1 MTDPKVPAMPAEAA
15 RKVYLDYTQA
25 ELDAAYDQRVYA
37 PNREEIVAWYGA
49 EGARVRE
56 RFEMRRSVPYGN
68 GEDETLDIFPAKSGS
83 KSGSESNFGAP
94 VHIHIH
100 GGRWTLFTKD
110 EESFLAPTFV
120 SAGAACVVPDFSNIP
135 KVRIPEMVSQV
146 KSAIAWTYRNA
157 ASFGGDPERIHL
169 SSHSSGSHLAG
180 VALLTDWEK
189 EFGLPRDVVKSALL
203 VSGMYDMRPV
213 MLSARSSYVKLTDE
227 EVLALSAILQ
237 PEKVHTPLTLVYGEK
252 ETPEFRRQP
261 KAYAEVLAAAGKPV
275 KVIEVPGV
283 NHFEILRQL
292 GEPGSEVARLALAL
306 MA

>member
-49 EGARVRE
+49 EGARVRA
-56 RFEMRRSVPYGN
+56 RLEMRRSVPYGA

-83 KSGSESNFGAP
+83 ESTFGAP

-292 GEPGSEVARLALAL
+292 GEPGSEVARLALGMLA
-306 MA
+306 

>member
-1 MTDPKVPAMPAEAA
+1 MTDPKVPAMPAEAV

-56 RFEMRRSVPYGN
+56 RLEMRRSVPYGA

-83 KSGSESNFGAP
+83 ESTFGAP

-135 KVRIPEMVSQV
+135 KVRIPEMVAQV

-237 PEKVHTPLTLVYGEK
+237 PERAHTPLTLVYGEK

-275 KVIEVPGV
+275 KVVEVPGV

>member
-56 RFEMRRSVPYGN
+56 RLEMRRSVPYGN

-83 KSGSESNFGAP
+83 ESHSGAP
-94 VHIHIH
+94 IHIHIH

-135 KVRIPEMVSQV
+135 KVRIPEMVAQV
-146 KSAIAWTYRNA
+146 KRAIAWTYRNA
-157 ASFGGDPERIHL
+157 ASFGGDP
-169 SSHSSGSHLAG
+169 
-180 VALLTDWEK
+180 
-189 EFGLPRDVVKSALL
+189 
-203 VSGMYDMRPV
+203 
-213 MLSARSSYVKLTDE
+213 
-227 EVLALSAILQ
+227 
-237 PEKVHTPLTLVYGEK
+237 
-252 ETPEFRRQP
+252 
-261 KAYAEVLAAAGKPV
+261 
-275 KVIEVPGV
+275 
-283 NHFEILRQL
+283 
-292 GEPGSEVARLALAL
+292 
-306 MA
+306 

>member
-1 MTDPKVPAMPAEAA
+1 MPAEAA

-37 PNREEIVAWYGA
+37 PNREEIVAWCAA

-56 RFEMRRSVPYGN
+56 RLEVRRSVPYGP
-68 GEDETLDIFPAKSGS
+68 GVDETLDIFPAGK
-83 KSGSESNFGAP
+83 KSGSESTFAAGKGAP

-110 EESFLAPTFV
+110 DESFLAPTFV
-120 SAGAACVVPDFSNIP
+120 SAGVACVVPDFSNIP
-135 KVRIPEMVSQV
+135 KVRIPEMVAQV
-146 KSAIAWTYRNA
+146 KRAIAWTYRNA

-169 SSHSSGSHLAG
+169 TSHSSGSHLAG

-213 MLSARSSYVKLTDE
+213 MLSARSSYVKLSDE
-227 EVLALSAILQ
+227 EVRALSAILQ
-237 PEKVHTPLTLVYGEK
+237 PEKVRTPLTLVYGEK
-252 ETPEFRRQP
+252 ETPEFRRHP

-275 KVIEVPGV
+275 KVVEVPGV
-283 NHFEILRQL
+283 NHFEILRQF

>member
-1 MTDPKVPAMPAEAA
+1 MTDPKVAAMPAEAA

-49 EGARVRE
+49 EGARVRA
-56 RFEMRRSVPYGN
+56 RLEMRRSVQYGN

-83 KSGSESNFGAP
+83 ESTFGAP

-110 EESFLAPTFV
+110 EESFIAPTFV
-120 SAGAACVVPDFSNIP
+120 SAGVACVVPDFSNIP
-135 KVRIPEMVSQV
+135 KVRIPEMVAQV

-189 EFGLPRDVVKSALL
+189 EFGLPGDVVKSALL

-237 PEKVHTPLTLVYGEK
+237 PERAHTPLTLVYGEK

-261 KAYAEVLAAAGKPV
+261 KAYAEVLATAGKPV

-292 GEPGSEVARLALAL
+292 GEPGSELARHALGMLA
-306 MA
+306 

>member
-1 MTDPKVPAMPAEAA
+1 MPAEAA

-56 RFEMRRSVPYGN
+56 RLEMRRSVPYGS

-83 KSGSESNFGAP
+83 ESTFAAAKGAP

-110 EESFLAPTFV
+110 EESFIAPTFV

-135 KVRIPEMVSQV
+135 KVRIPEMVAQV
-146 KSAIAWTYRNA
+146 KRAIAWTYRNA

-169 SSHSSGSHLAG
+169 SAHSSGSHLAG

-189 EFGLPRDVVKSALL
+189 EFGLPGDVVKSALL

-213 MLSARSSYVKLTDE
+213 MLSARSSYVKLSDE

-261 KAYAEVLAAAGKPV
+261 KAYAEVLAAARKPV
-275 KVIEVPGV
+275 KVVEVPGV

-292 GEPGSEVARLALAL
+292 GEPGSELAHLALGMLA
-306 MA
+306 

>member
-1 MTDPKVPAMPAEAA
+1 MNATQG
-15 RKVYLDYTQA
+15 KVYLDYTQA

-49 EGARVRE
+49 EGARVRA
-56 RFEMRRSVPYGN
+56 RLDHRRSVPYGT

-83 KSGSESNFGAP
+83 ESTFGSP

-110 EESFLAPTFV
+110 EESFIAPTFV
-120 SAGAACVVPDFSNIP
+120 SAGAAYVVPDFSNIP
-135 KVRIPEMVSQV
+135 KVRIPEMVAQV
-146 KSAIAWTYRNA
+146 KRAIAWTYANA
-157 ASFGGDPERIHL
+157 ASFGGDPQRLHL
-169 SSHSSGSHLAG
+169 SAHSSGSHLAG

-189 EFGLPRDVVKSALL
+189 EFGLPRDIVKSALL
-203 VSGMYDMRPV
+203 VSGMYDLRPV
-213 MLSARSSYVKLTDE
+213 MLSARSSYVKLSED

-237 PEKVHTPLTLVYGEK
+237 PEKVRTPLTLVYGGN
-252 ETPEFRRQP
+252 ETPEFRRHP
-261 KAYAEVLAAAGKPV
+261 KAYTEVLAAAGKRV
-275 KVIEVPGV
+275 KVVEIPGV

-306 MA
+306 MVPELGL

>member
-1 MTDPKVPAMPAEAA
+1 MTDPKVPAMPAEAV

-292 GEPGSEVARLALAL
+292 GEPGSEVARLALGMLA
-306 MA
+306 

>member
-49 EGARVRE
+49 EGARVRA
-56 RFEMRRSVPYGN
+56 RLEMRRSVPYGAC
-68 GEDETLDIFPAKSGS
+68 EDETLDIFPAKSGS
-83 KSGSESNFGAP
+83 ESTFGAP

-110 EESFLAPTFV
+110 EESFIAPTFV
-120 SAGAACVVPDFSNIP
+120 SAGVACVVPDFSNIP
-135 KVRIPEMVSQV
+135 KVRIPEMVAQV
-146 KSAIAWTYRNA
+146 KFAIAWTYRNA

-189 EFGLPRDVVKSALL
+189 EFGLPGDVVKSALL

-237 PEKVHTPLTLVYGEK
+237 PERAHTPLTLVYGEK

-275 KVIEVPGV
+275 KVVEIPGV

-292 GEPGSEVARLALAL
+292 GEPGSEVARLALGMLA
-306 MA
+306 

>member
-1 MTDPKVPAMPAEAA
+1 MTDPKVPAMPAEAV

-56 RFEMRRSVPYGN
+56 RLEMRRSVPYGA

-83 KSGSESNFGAP
+83 ESTFGAP

-110 EESFLAPTFV
+110 EESFIAPTFV

-135 KVRIPEMVSQV
+135 KVRIPEMVAQV

-292 GEPGSEVARLALAL
+292 GEPGSEVARLALGMLA
-306 MA
+306 

>member
-1 MTDPKVPAMPAEAA
+1 MTDPKVAAMPAEAA

-56 RFEMRRSVPYGN
+56 RLEMRRSVPYGA

-83 KSGSESNFGAP
+83 ESTFGAP

-110 EESFLAPTFV
+110 EESFIAPTFV

-135 KVRIPEMVSQV
+135 KVRIPEMVAQV
-146 KSAIAWTYRNA
+146 KCAIAWTYRNA
-157 ASFGGDPERIHL
+157 ASFGGDPARIHL

-213 MLSARSSYVKLTDE
+213 MLSARSSYVKLSDE

-237 PEKVHTPLTLVYGEK
+237 PERAHTPLTLVYGEK

-292 GEPGSEVARLALAL
+292 GEPGSELARHALVPL
-306 MA
+306 F

>member
-1 MTDPKVPAMPAEAA
+1 MTDPKVPAMPAEAV

-49 EGARVRE
+49 EGARVRA
-56 RFEMRRSVPYGN
+56 RLEMRRSVPYGA

-83 KSGSESNFGAP
+83 ESTFGAP

-292 GEPGSEVARLALAL
+292 GEPGSEVARLALGMLA
-306 MA
+306 

>member
-1 MTDPKVPAMPAEAA
+1 MTDPKVPAMPAEAV

-49 EGARVRE
+49 EGARVRA
-56 RFEMRRSVPYGN
+56 RLEMRRSVPYGA

-83 KSGSESNFGAP
+83 ESTFGAP

-135 KVRIPEMVSQV
+135 KVRIPEMVAQV

-237 PEKVHTPLTLVYGEK
+237 PERAHTPLTLVYGEK

-292 GEPGSEVARLALAL
+292 GEPGSEVARLALGMLA
-306 MA
+306 

>member
-1 MTDPKVPAMPAEAA
+1 MPAEAA

-49 EGARVRE
+49 ESAKVRAQLAH
-56 RFEMRRSVPYGN
+56 RRSVPYGS

-83 KSGSESNFGAP
+83 ESTFGAP

-135 KVRIPEMVSQV
+135 KVRIPEMVAQV

-213 MLSARSSYVKLTDE
+213 MLSARSSYVKLSDA

-237 PEKVHTPLTLVYGEK
+237 PEKARTPLTLVYGEK
-252 ETPEFRRQP
+252 ETPEFRRHP

-275 KVIEVPGV
+275 KVVEVPGV

-292 GEPGSEVARLALAL
+292 GEPGSEVARLALGMLA
-306 MA
+306 

>member
-37 PNREEIVAWYGA
+37 PNREEIVAWIGA

-56 RFEMRRSVPYGN
+56 RLEMQRSVPYGN

-83 KSGSESNFGAP
+83 ESTFGAP

-120 SAGAACVVPDFSNIP
+120 SAGVACVVPDFSNIP
-135 KVRIPEMVSQV
+135 KVRIPEMVAQV
-146 KSAIAWTYRNA
+146 KRAIAWTYRNA

-189 EFGLPRDVVKSALL
+189 EFGLPHDIVKSALL

-237 PEKVHTPLTLVYGEK
+237 PEKLGAPVTLVNGGK
-252 ETPEFRRQP
+252 ETPEFKRQP
-261 KAYAEVLAAAGKPV
+261 RAFADVLKAAGKPHR
-275 KVIEVPGV
+275 VIEIPGV

-292 GEPGSEVARLALAL
+292 GEPGSEVARLALTL
-306 MA
+306 MC

>member
-1 MTDPKVPAMPAEAA
+1 MTDPKVAAMPAEAA

-56 RFEMRRSVPYGN
+56 RLEMRRSVPYGN

-83 KSGSESNFGAP
+83 ESHSGAP

-110 EESFLAPTFV
+110 EESFIAPTFV

-135 KVRIPEMVSQV
+135 KVRIPEMVAQV
-146 KSAIAWTYRNA
+146 KCAIAWTYRNA

-180 VALLTDWEK
+180 VALLTDWQK

-213 MLSARSSYVKLTDE
+213 MLSARSSYVKLSDE

-275 KVIEVPGV
+275 KVVEIPGV

>member
-25 ELDAAYDQRVYA
+25 DLDAAYDQRVYA
-37 PNREEIVAWYGA
+37 PNREEIVAWCGA
-49 EGARVRE
+49 EGIRVRE
-56 RFEMRRSVPYGN
+56 RLEMRRSVPYGN

-110 EESFLAPTFV
+110 EESFIAPTFV
-120 SAGAACVVPDFSNIP
+120 SAGVACVVPDFSNIP
-135 KVRIPEMVSQV
+135 KVRIPEMVAQV

-237 PEKVHTPLTLVYGEK
+237 PEKSRTPLTLVYGEK
-252 ETPEFRRQP
+252 ETPEFRRHP
-261 KAYAEVLAAAGKPV
+261 KAYAEVLAVAGKPV
-275 KVIEVPGV
+275 KVVEIPGV

-292 GEPGSEVARLALAL
+292 GEPGSELARHALAL

>member
-1 MTDPKVPAMPAEAA
+1 MTDPKVAAMPAEAA

-49 EGARVRE
+49 EGARVRA
-56 RFEMRRSVPYGN
+56 RLEMRRSVQYGN

-83 KSGSESNFGAP
+83 ESTFGAP

-110 EESFLAPTFV
+110 EESFIAPTFV
-120 SAGAACVVPDFSNIP
+120 SAGVACVVPDFSNIP
-135 KVRIPEMVSQV
+135 KVRIPEMVAQV

-275 KVIEVPGV
+275 KVVEIPGV

-292 GEPGSEVARLALAL
+292 GEPGSEVARLGLGMLA
-306 MA
+306 

>member
-1 MTDPKVPAMPAEAA
+1 MTDPKVAAMPAEAA

-49 EGARVRE
+49 EGTRVRA
-56 RFEMRRSVPYGN
+56 RLEMRRSVQYGN

-83 KSGSESNFGAP
+83 ESTFGAP

-135 KVRIPEMVSQV
+135 KVRIPEMVAQV
-146 KSAIAWTYRNA
+146 KRAIAWTYRNA

-213 MLSARSSYVKLTDE
+213 MLSARSSYVKLSDE

-237 PEKVHTPLTLVYGEK
+237 PERAHTPLTLVYGEK

-292 GEPGSEVARLALAL
+292 GEPGSEVARLALGMLA
-306 MA
+306 

>member
-49 EGARVRE
+49 EGARVRA
-56 RFEMRRSVPYGN
+56 RLEMRRSVPYGA

-83 KSGSESNFGAP
+83 ESTFGAP

-110 EESFLAPTFV
+110 EESFIAPTFV
-120 SAGAACVVPDFSNIP
+120 SAGVACVVPDFSNIP
-135 KVRIPEMVSQV
+135 KVRIPEMVAQV
-146 KSAIAWTYRNA
+146 KRAIAWTYRNA

-189 EFGLPRDVVKSALL
+189 EFGLPGDVVKSALL

-275 KVIEVPGV
+275 KVVEIPGV

>member
-49 EGARVRE
+49 EGARVRARLE
-56 RFEMRRSVPYGN
+56 LRRSVPYGN

-83 KSGSESNFGAP
+83 ESTFGAP

-110 EESFLAPTFV
+110 EESFIAPTFV

-135 KVRIPEMVSQV
+135 KVRIPEMVAQV

-189 EFGLPRDVVKSALL
+189 EFGLPGDVVKSALL

-237 PEKVHTPLTLVYGEK
+237 PEKSHTPLTLVYGEK
-252 ETPEFRRQP
+252 ETPEFRRHP
-261 KAYAEVLAAAGKPV
+261 KAYSEALAAAGKPV
-275 KVIEVPGV
+275 KVVEIPGV

-292 GEPGSEVARLALAL
+292 GEPGSEVARLALGMLA
-306 MA
+306 

>member
-1 MTDPKVPAMPAEAA
+1 MTDPKVAAMPAEAA

-56 RFEMRRSVPYGN
+56 RLEMRRSVPYGA

-83 KSGSESNFGAP
+83 ESTFGAP

-135 KVRIPEMVSQV
+135 KVRIPEMVAQV
-146 KSAIAWTYRNA
+146 KRAIAWTYRNA
-157 ASFGGDPERIHL
+157 ASFGGDPARIHL

-213 MLSARSSYVKLTDE
+213 MLSARSSYVKLSDE

-237 PEKVHTPLTLVYGEK
+237 PERAHTPLTLVYGEK

-275 KVIEVPGV
+275 KVVEIPGV

-292 GEPGSEVARLALAL
+292 GEPGSELARLALTL
-306 MA
+306 MC